1 MIANCLVSCS
11 QYCRWKLYE
20 EKARKLYMTCWVISS
35 CRSNLGP
42 NFHEKNWYQVVNHVV
57 WTHLKAV
64 QIQRAWAWITVR
76 LCTSIWRRKW
86 EFHQIFKRDILII
99 KDNHARLQNH
109 NQITIRTDP
118 DVEPKFMWSSWGM
131 LDRRA
136 SQHGSTLWYHS
147 RAKHWNYW
155 LQQVPN
161 RWPQE
166 ILSESHCLFFPR
178 HCMFWTHGLVSC
190 QPEPIAAL
198 EPYASHL
205 PPPINPPP

>member
-136 SQHGSTLWYHS
+136 SQHGSTLWYTDTIAGPSTETIGSSKCQTDGPRKSYRNHTAFSS
-147 RAKHWNYW
+147 RDTACSE
-155 LQQVPN
+155 LMA
-161 RWPQE
+161 
-166 ILSESHCLFFPR
+166 LSP
-178 HCMFWTHGLVSC
+178 
-190 QPEPIAAL
+190 
-198 EPYASHL
+198 ASL
-205 PPPINPPP
+205 SR